1 MSFMKWIGIGPS
13 NKTIDTDTWPGNT
26 ERYYG
31 LENFGNT
38 CYCNS
43 ILQALYHCP
52 PFRDCVL
59 GYPQY
64 YLSDQTSVSGDT
76 AVVEDEAVTADTTRN
91 RTDQANSVNQP
102 TDSAATLLEVA
113 KENGIPASSPNTNR
127 NKGSRSPHPPFRRLN
142 SARGLNGQASANNGN
157 GLAEPPLT
165 RAQSYNV
172 MSLARSSKSGS
183 SGTPANNASGLT
195 PNLPPHMSATSM
207 GVTDSMFTALKD
219 LFYALSVQKKRTGV
233 YSPNSFIQK
242 LRKENEIYRST
253 MHQDAHEF
261 LNYIL
266 NAIMEDVTKIQ
277 SRLLARRGS
286 VNSVTSENGHSDP
299 IPTLSSG
306 RGSTTDSNPSSVP
319 STSGGSGP
327 PPTNPVKMWVHT
339 LFEGELTNETKCL
352 TCETVSSRKES
363 FLDLSIDIDD
373 HSSVTSCLRQF
384 SASELLCQRNKF
396 FCDQCGGLQEA
407 EKRMK
412 IQKLP
417 NILALH
423 LKRFKY
429 QEHLG
434 RYMKLN
440 CRVVFPMELRLPN
453 TTERSAN
460 PDRLYSLFAVCV
472 HIGGGPNQGHYVSVV
487 KSHDQW
493 ILFDDDTVELIE
505 EDHISHYFGDYPRAG
520 SGYLLFYQA
529 NDLDPAALDLPRFGE
544 ESPPASFVLPRDPLT
559 DDLEGS
565 TSTLTQG
572 ASGATWESDKSVV
585 ATTDTVSKRSSS
597 LFIPRNGDSLAISYA
612 KTRSPS
618 LHAASCLD
626 QTTLRDSLT
635 DLPPDQPAQIPVP
648 GSRPPN
654 QFVPPLISNA
664 YRSQSPANNG
674 WRSQPNSHLKSHP
687 TPPNVALPVLPRS
700 PSRVH
705 YKRDD
710 KIPALTP
717 PLAPLPLMHRTRSN
731 DPSMSPET
739 PEDGTQSGRLND
751 NHLML
756 PYGSAPSATTAGG
769 IPSISSLSTVPPR
782 HNVLPQNGLRRSP
795 LSTLPPSPD
804 VASDLSGS
812 LTLSRTGGNSS
823 VLTPSRPSLNTL
835 PNPSSLATTFSNPS
849 SWFSRRDPSS
859 ATTNG
864 KSKESTKFWKPMS
877 TKHK

>member
-13 NKTIDTDTWPGNT
+13 SKTTDTDTWPGNT

-64 YLSDQTSVSGDT
+64 YLSDQTFASGDT
-76 AVVEDEAVTADTTRN
+76 TIVEGETVTTDTISN
-91 RTDQANSVNQP
+91 RTDQAINGNQP
-102 TDSAATLLEVA
+102 AGSAATLLEVA
-113 KENGIPASSPNTNR
+113 KENDTPASFLHTNR
-127 NKGSRSPHPPFRRLN
+127 QKGSRSPQPPFRRLN
-142 SARGLNGQASANNGN
+142 SARGLNGQASTNNFN
-157 GLAEPPLT
+157 GLTEPPLT

-183 SGTPANNASGLT
+183 NGTNASGLT
-195 PNLPPHMSATSM
+195 PSLPPHMSATSM
-207 GVTDSMFTALKD
+207 GVADSIFTALKD

-266 NAIMEDVTKIQ
+266 NTIVEDVAKIQ
-277 SRLLARRGS
+277 SQLLARRGS

-299 IPTLSSG
+299 ISTSSSG
-306 RGSTTDSNPSSVP
+306 RGSTTDSNPSSGP
-319 STSGGSGP
+319 PTSGSSGLSSKKP
-327 PPTNPVKMWVHT
+327 AKMWVHT

-434 RYMKLN
+434 RHMKLS

-453 TTERSAN
+453 TTEGSTN

-505 EDHISHYFGDYPRAG
+505 EDNISHYFGDHPRAG

-544 ESPPASFVLPRDPLT
+544 GSPPSSFVSPRDPLT

-565 TSTLTQG
+565 TSKLAQAT
-572 ASGATWESDKSVV
+572 SRATWESDKPV
-585 ATTDTVSKRSSS
+585 ATTTDTASKRSSS
-597 LFIPRNGDSLAISYA
+597 LFIPRNGDSLAINSV

-618 LHAASCLD
+618 LHAQRSLD
-626 QTTLRDSLT
+626 QTTLRGSLS

-648 GSRPPN
+648 GSRPSN
-654 QFVPPLISNA
+654 QFIPHSVPST
-664 YRSQSPANNG
+664 YQSQPSANNG
-674 WRSQPNSHLKSHP
+674 WRTQSNSHLKTYP
-687 TPPNVALPVLPRS
+687 TPPNVALPALPRS

-705 YKRDD
+705 YKGDD

-739 PEDGTQSGRLND
+739 PEDNTLPGRLND
-751 NHLML
+751 NHSTL
-756 PYGSAPSATTAGG
+756 PYGSAPTATMTGG
-769 IPSISSLSTVPPR
+769 IPSVSPLPNIPPR
-782 HNVLPQNGLRRSP
+782 HNGLPQNGLRCSP
-795 LSTLPPSPD
+795 LSALPPSPE
-804 VASDLSGS
+804 VISDSRGS
-812 LTLSRTGGNSS
+812 LTLPRATGNSTI
-823 VLTPSRPSLNTL
+823 LTPNRPSLNTL
-835 PNPSSLATTFSNPS
+835 SSPSSLATTLSNPS
-849 SWFSRRDPSS
+849 SWFSRRDPGSASS
-859 ATTNG
+859 NG
-864 KSKESTKFWKPMS
+864 KSKESTKFWKPM
-877 TKHK
+877 